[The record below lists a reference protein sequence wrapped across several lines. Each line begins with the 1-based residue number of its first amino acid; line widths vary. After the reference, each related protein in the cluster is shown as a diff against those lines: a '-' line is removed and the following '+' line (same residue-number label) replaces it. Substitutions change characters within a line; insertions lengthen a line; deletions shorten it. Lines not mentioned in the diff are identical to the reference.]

1 MIYIIF
7 SLILLISIGIIILY
21 FKRKIKKLKEEF
33 EIQKDWI
40 KIDAKKRSGAVQWGK
55 TIEHFVPFT
64 NKFPVPAEDC
74 TFLGMP
80 IDYVAFSDTR
90 SKTKCSVH
98 FVEVKSGSSFL
109 MGKQKNIKK
118 AIQEGRVHWHEI
130 SVDGNSIK

>member
-55 TIEHFVPFT
+55 TIEHFVPFMD
-64 NKFPVPAEDC
+64 NF
-74 TFLGMP
+74 
-80 IDYVAFSDTR
+80 I
-90 SKTKCSVH
+90 
-98 FVEVKSGSSFL
+98 
-109 MGKQKNIKK
+109 
-118 AIQEGRVHWHEI
+118 
-130 SVDGNSIK
+130 